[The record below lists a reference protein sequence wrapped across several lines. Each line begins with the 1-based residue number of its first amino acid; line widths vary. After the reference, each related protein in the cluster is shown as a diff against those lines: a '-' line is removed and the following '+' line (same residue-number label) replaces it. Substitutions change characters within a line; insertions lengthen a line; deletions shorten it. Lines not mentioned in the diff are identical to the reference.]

1 MDQSSFQHS
10 RGKWFMRNM
19 QDAHLCPFLSFS
31 HVSVQWIPPSKTWV
45 VCPSN
50 VEYDG
55 TPFVINT
62 INSFDTVLQNSPSW
76 KIVGRQI
83 KCYAR
88 LGSGFSGDLEK
99 APVALKFTWKFFKPT
114 WEWRG
119 PKSNWW
125 WRNVPLISTISI
137 CQAVIGGRP
146 STPQGHWPWKWPF
159 RFLDGGIGDGV
170 YMYGCYMYIYI
181 YLWHCF
187 PNATFFC
194 WPTWGTH
201 KGKPT
206 PVRQYIHQHSEHARM
221 GWRLQVN
228 SYINVGNAPKVF
240 WLYICL
246 KHSSL

>member
-50 VEYDG
+50 FEYDG

-62 INSFDTVLQNSPSW
+62 INGFDTVLQNSPSW
-76 KIVGRQI
+76 KIGGRQI

-88 LGSGFSGDLEK
+88 HGSGFSGDLEK

-146 STPQGHWPWKWPF
+146 STPQGHWSWKWPF

-170 YMYGCYMYIYI
+170 YIYIYI
-181 YLWHCF
+181 YVRVLCIYIYGIVF
-187 PNATFFC
+187 PMPPFF
-194 WPTWGTH
+194 
-201 KGKPT
+201 
-206 PVRQYIHQHSEHARM
+206 VDQHGAHIKENLPLSA
-221 GWRLQVN
+221 
-228 SYINVGNAPKVF
+228 SIYINTPNMPGWDEDYKST
-240 WLYICL
+240 LI
-246 KHSSL
+246 